1 MPEFIAR
8 VATGAGDVFERSYVA
23 EDEVRLRRN
32 LENQDLMILDVK
44 RKSSFLAGLR
54 SDKRKGAVS
63 IREFLLFN
71 QEFGFFSCVIRKG
84 CRRIF

>member
-23 EDEVRLRRN
+23 EDEGRLRRN

-44 RKSSFLAGLR
+44 RKSSFLSATT
-54 SDKRKGAVS
+54 
-63 IREFLLFN
+63 
-71 QEFGFFSCVIRKG
+71 
-84 CRRIF
+84 